1 MLYLDGVS
9 PDLGGY
15 FLIEFKNHSLADF
28 DQDFM
33 ICF

>member
-28 DQDFM
+28 DK
-33 ICF
+33 IS